1 MARMQQI
8 ESLFHEALSLPD
20 GEDRIQWLDR
30 RCQSDR
36 ELFTEVSSLL
46 ESHAEMSSPEV
57 EEEAQPELAMPAG
70 QFGAYR
76 PVKLIGRGGA
86 HVRCDLLLGDRPD
99 GRSMGEQRGLRVVGL
114 RQFLG
119 RTFERERTELRSKCG
134 VGTIPD
140 VPSGRKSLGDI
151 LAHAGLLRA
160 LAGKQQE
167 NFQTGN
173 RSLVVGY
180 S

>member
-1 MARMQQI
+1 
-8 ESLFHEALSLPD
+8 
-20 GEDRIQWLDR
+20 
-30 RCQSDR
+30 
-36 ELFTEVSSLL
+36 
-46 ESHAEMSSPEV
+46 MS
-57 EEEAQPELAMPAG
+57 
-70 QFGAYR
+70 
-76 PVKLIGRGGA
+76 
-86 HVRCDLLLGDRPD
+86 
-99 GRSMGEQRGLRVVGL
+99 EQRGLRVVGL

-119 RTFERERTELRSKCG
+119 RTFERERTELRSKRG

-140 VPSGRKSLGDI
+140 VPSGGKSLGDI